1 MLENPLFLIPLLT
14 GVIFSFAGFIMLKFP
29 PKKINVLYGYRTANS
44 MKSEER
50 WKFAQTY
57 SSKEMIKLE
66 LVLTTC
72 CLLGFLSIS
81 NNIINFIIGLSLMIA
96 MVILLF
102 FRVEKAIIKKFDKFG
117 KF

>member
-14 GVIFSFAGFIMLKFP
+14 GVIFSLAGFLTLKFP
-29 PKKINVLYGYRTANS
+29 PKRINVLYGYRTANS

-50 WKFAQTY
+50 WKFSQTY
-57 SSKEMIKLE
+57 SSKEMIKLG
-66 LVLTTC
+66 LILTTC

-81 NNIINFIIGLSLMIA
+81 NNIINLIIGLSLIIA

-102 FRVEKAIIKKFDKFG
+102 FRVEKAIIKKFDNSGNF
-117 KF
+117 